1 MLVLGF
7 CCSSLPSS
15 LFSLAS
21 PLRMV
26 SDASALDWL
35 GKVKG
40 MGNGMDSLDL
50 ASCEKVATTGSSWVK
65 GVGKQERWQERRWQ
79 WCEQEVLMNQL
90 RAALSQLDQLW
101 QALEPEPSL
110 AKPSQH

>member
-1 MLVLGF
+1 MAALGEGLGGQK
-7 CCSSLPSS
+7 SDMGDRAIDWPSGVIGQS
-15 LFSLAS
+15 H
-21 PLRMV
+21 
-26 SDASALDWL
+26 WL

-40 MGNGMDSLDL
+40 MGNGMDSQDL
-50 ASCEKVATTGSSWVK
+50 ACCKKVATTGSSWVK